1 MGFHIFSA
9 DNSGGG
15 GGVELPD
22 YSLTQIVYPRKW
34 INEFPVKEISISYEI
49 PAFNQSL
56 IFLENIPS
64 KGNSIILVP
73 IEGNIFVFND
83 NLNLW
88 TVWSNWGI
96 LKSGSDWNLRIIN
109 DTNASKFFSGTLK
122 YSTMLLSENN

>member
-1 MGFHIFSA
+1 MGFIIGGGSGA
-9 DNSGGG
+9 GGG
-15 GGVELPD
+15 GGLPD

-34 INEFPVKEISISYEI
+34 INGNDVEEVSFSLSI
-49 PAFNQSL
+49 PMFNQSL
-56 IFLENIPS
+56 IYLGGTL
-64 KGNSIILVP
+64 KGEILVP

-122 YSTMLLSENN
+122 YSTMLRSEKN